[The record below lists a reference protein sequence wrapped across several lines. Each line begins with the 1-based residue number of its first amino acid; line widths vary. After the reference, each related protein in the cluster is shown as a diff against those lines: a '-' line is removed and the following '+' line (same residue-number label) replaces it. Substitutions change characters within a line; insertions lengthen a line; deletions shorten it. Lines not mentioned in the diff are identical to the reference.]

1 MNNRVAW
8 LELALRTSS
17 ANYDQNKDN
26 LCVALLP
33 YDLIFQM
40 GKILSIYTSEEQ
52 VREWGHNYW
61 ARPLRTYREKDELLT
76 KSSNLEL

>member
-1 MNNRVAW
+1 M
-8 LELALRTSS
+8 ALRTSS

-52 VREWGHNYW
+52 VWGKV
-61 ARPLRTYREKDELLT
+61 LIKE
-76 KSSNLEL
+76 

>member
-1 MNNRVAW
+1 M
-8 LELALRTSS
+8 ALRTSS

-52 VREWGHNYW
+52 VQGESINEGMILKYVN
-61 ARPLRTYREKDELLT
+61 T
-76 KSSNLEL
+76 